1 MDKDYN
7 LITNMNKI
15 LLNMNQK
22 MINLPVLKQNI
33 EYIYDLLYEPV
44 PKNFPHK
51 YNCLSCIFGAF
62 LGDSIGSCC
71 EFSPESPSNHLN
83 IFRYEH
89 GILLLVK
96 SLMIVKWQCQQ
107 LLLILIH
114 LMKNLKR

>member
-44 PKNFPHK
+44 PKT
-51 YNCLSCIFGAF
+51 F
-62 LGDSIGSCC
+62 LI
-71 EFSPESPSNHLN
+71 NT
-83 IFRYEH
+83 IVY
-89 GILLLVK
+89 LVY
-96 SLMIVKWQCQQ
+96 SVLF
-107 LLLILIH
+107 
-114 LMKNLKR
+114 